1 MGTVR
6 YPVTFIPAGVTV
18 WAKEGTIVLDAARSA
33 GILISAPCGGRGVCG
48 KCGVRVLEGSP
59 EPPEDLEK
67 RGLSIAPPGVRLACL
82 LRVTGPLSV
91 KPVISQGVSVVP
103 DAEESSDERVLAAV
117 DLGTTTVEA
126 VIFGEQTGMEL
137 GRAAVPNTQQ
147 SYGADLLSRVSA
159 AGQGHAEALSAAA
172 DSSIQSAL
180 EAACTRAGACL
191 VGVRRL
197 VVVGNSVMSA
207 SLLRESLTSFAA
219 HPFTSPVTEILPLRE
234 NSKLTSALA
243 DDCETYVL
251 PPLAS
256 FVGSDAV
263 SGLLGAGLVEP
274 GHTALYV
281 DVGTNAELAV
291 VTSAGVTVASAA
303 AGPAL
308 EASEITSG
316 GPAAPGGVRLV
327 RYKEGSGLEVDVIDN
342 EEAAWLT
349 GSGLVSATAALLA
362 AGHLDA
368 EGLIKQDGPLA
379 DRFDRV
385 GDTLAIRIAGDEASP
400 VWVSQTDIRALQ
412 TAKSALAAGILTLL
426 KSSKMKPKAI
436 ETVVVG
442 GALGAAIPA
451 SDLVAVGIVPKDY
464 EDRVEQVGNAAL
476 LGAAMMTADPT
487 LMTDTIESMRDAAHV
502 ELATEKGF
510 TDRFMEAL
518 ALAPY
523 GVKKG
528 FPKS

>member
-1 MGTVR
+1 MGAVR

-18 WAKEGTIVLDAARSA
+18 WAKEGATVLDVARSA

-48 KCGVRVLEGSP
+48 KCAVRVLEGSP

-82 LRVTGPLSV
+82 LRVTGPISV

-103 DAEESSDERVLAAV
+103 NAEESSDERVLAAV

-137 GRAAVPNTQQ
+137 GRAAVPNAQQ
-147 SYGADLLSRVSA
+147 SYGADLLSRVAA
-159 AGQGHAEALSAAA
+159 AGQGHAEALRVAA
-172 DSSIQSAL
+172 DASMRSAL

-191 VGVRRL
+191 VGIRRL

-207 SLLRESLTSFAA
+207 SILGEPLESFAA
-219 HPFTSPVTEILPLRE
+219 HPFASPISEVLPLPE
-234 NSKLTSALA
+234 GSKLVLALA

-251 PPLAS
+251 PPLVS

-291 VTSAGVTVASAA
+291 VTSAGLTVASAA

-308 EASEITSG
+308 EASEITAG

-327 RYKEGSGLEVDVIDN
+327 RYDEESGLKVDVIGA

-349 GSGLVSATAALLA
+349 GSGLVSAAAALLA
-362 AGHLDA
+362 AGHLEAD
-368 EGLIKQDGPLA
+368 GLMKQDGPLA
-379 DRFDRV
+379 DRFGRV
-385 GDTLAIRIAGDEASP
+385 GGTLAVRIAGDEASP
-400 VWVSQTDIRALQ
+400 VWISQTDIRALQ

-426 KSSKMKPKAI
+426 KSAKVKPKAI
-436 ETVVVG
+436 ETVMVG

-451 SDLVAVGIVPKDY
+451 SDLVALGIVPKDY

-487 LMTDTIESMRDAAHV
+487 LISDTIESTKNASHV
-502 ELATEKGF
+502 ELATEKDF
-510 TDRFMEAL
+510 SERFMEAL

-523 GVKKG
+523 SVKKG